1 MPKLDV
7 KFVCQTCGYESP
19 KWVGKCP
26 ECGAWNSLV
35 EESTQVPTASS
46 KQIRQIITSTEPQPI
61 TDVEFK
67 DEERRSTGIDEL
79 DRVLG
84 GGVVHGSVVL
94 VSGDP
99 GIGKSTLMLQA
110 ASSLAKAGT
119 LLYVSGE
126 ESVKQLSLRADRL
139 GAKNKDL
146 QVVSETNLFA
156 IESHI
161 TNIQPSYVVIDSIQ
175 TIYREDLPSAPGS
188 VSQVRECAAYLVRI
202 AKTTGIPIFIVGHVT
217 KEGSIAG
224 PRILEHI
231 VDTVLYFEG
240 DRNKQFRILRAT
252 KNRFGS
258 TNEIGVFEM
267 KQSGLIEVP
276 NPSEV
281 FISER
286 PKDASG
292 SVITVIIEGTRPM
305 LVEVQA
311 LVSSSSTS
319 IPRRT
324 SNGIEYN
331 RSLMLA
337 TVLEKREGLKLYDKD
352 VYINV
357 AGGVWIDE
365 PAADLSV
372 VVSIASC
379 YKDKAVD
386 EYTVVIGEVGLAG
399 EVRAVNLIEGRIM
412 EAAKLGFKTAVI
424 PRGNSGEVK
433 KVKGINIIPV
443 SNVKEA
449 IAAALRQ

>member
-1 MPKLDV
+1 MPKVDI
-7 KFVCQTCGYESP
+7 KFVCQSCGYESL

-26 ECGAWNSLV
+26 ECNQWNSLV
-35 EESTQVPTASS
+35 EEQTQVASS
-46 KQIRQIITSTEPQPI
+46 KQLKQIITSSKPQAITEI
-61 TDVEFK
+61 TFK
-67 DEERRSTGIDEL
+67 DEERSATGIKEL

-84 GGVVHGSVVL
+84 GGVVLGSVVL

-110 ASSLAKAGT
+110 ASSLSKNGV

-126 ESVKQLSLRADRL
+126 ESPKQISLRADRL
-139 GAKNKDL
+139 SSKNKNL
-146 QVVSETNLFA
+146 QIVSETNLFA

-161 TNIQPSYVVIDSIQ
+161 NNISPKFVIIDSIQ

-202 AKTTGIPIFIVGHVT
+202 AKTTGIPIFLIGHVT
-217 KEGSIAG
+217 KEGTIAG

-258 TNEIGVFEM
+258 TNEIGIFEM
-267 KQSGLIEVP
+267 RHAGLIEVA

-305 LVEVQA
+305 LVEVQS
-311 LVSSSSTS
+311 LVSYSGTP

-324 SNGIEYN
+324 ANGIEYN
-331 RSLMLA
+331 RALMLT
-337 TVLEKREGLKLYDKD
+337 TVLEKRAGMKLYEKD
-352 VYINV
+352 VYVNV
-357 AGGVWIDE
+357 AGGVWIEE
-365 PAADLSV
+365 PAADLPV
-372 VVSIASC
+372 LVSMASC
-379 YKDKAVD
+379 YKDKIID
-386 EYTVVIGEVGLAG
+386 EKTVVIGEVGLAG
-399 EVRAVNLIEGRIM
+399 EVRAVNLIEERIK
-412 EAAKLGFKTAVI
+412 EAAKHGFKTAVI
-424 PRGNSGEVK
+424 PKGNAKELSNIK
-433 KVKGINIIPV
+433 SINVIAVASIG
-443 SNVKEA
+443 EA
-449 IAAALRQ
+449 IAQLLK

>member
-1 MPKLDV
+1 MPKLDI
-7 KFVCQTCGYESP
+7 KFVCQSCGYESL

-26 ECGAWNSLV
+26 ECGGWNSLV
-35 EESTQVPTASS
+35 EEATQIASASS
-46 KQIRQIITSTEPQPI
+46 KQIKQIITSSEPQPI
-61 TDVEFK
+61 TEVNFSE
-67 DEERRSTGIDEL
+67 EERRSTGIAEL

-110 ASSLAKAGT
+110 ASSLSKDNT

-126 ESVKQLSLRADRL
+126 ESAKQISLRAERL
-139 GAKNKDL
+139 NARNKML

-161 TNIQPSYVVIDSIQ
+161 NNVKPAYVVIDSIQ

-188 VSQVRECAAYLVRI
+188 VSQVRECAAYLVRL
-202 AKTTGIPIFIVGHVT
+202 AKTSGIPIFLIGHVT

-267 KQSGLIEVP
+267 KNIGLVEVP

-311 LVSSSSTS
+311 LVSSSSTT

-331 RSLMLA
+331 RGLMLV

-357 AGGVWIDE
+357 AGGVWIEE
-365 PAADLSV
+365 PAADLAVILSM
-372 VVSIASC
+372 ASC
-379 YKDKAVD
+379 YKDKVVD
-386 EYTVVIGEVGLAG
+386 GSMVVIGEVGLAG
-399 EVRAVNLIEGRIM
+399 EVRAVNLIESRVS
-412 EAAKLGFKTAVI
+412 EAAKLGFKIALIPKGNASEIKKIKGIDVI
-424 PRGNSGEVK
+424 PVT
-433 KVKGINIIPV
+433 
-443 SNVKEA
+443 NVKEA
-449 IAAALRQ
+449 ISAALRQ

>member
-1 MPKLDV
+1 MPKVDI
-7 KFVCQTCGYESP
+7 KFVCQACGYESP

-26 ECGAWNSLV
+26 ECNGWNTLV
-35 EESTQVPTASS
+35 EEQTAVANPKQVKQLVVSST
-46 KQIRQIITSTEPQPI
+46 PQPI
-61 TDVEFK
+61 SKLSSK
-67 DEERRSTGIDEL
+67 DEERVSSGIGEL

-84 GGVVHGSVVL
+84 GGVVAGSVVL

-110 ASSLAKAGT
+110 ASSLSKAGT

-126 ESVKQLSLRADRL
+126 ESVKQISLRATRL
-139 GAKNKDL
+139 AVKSDDL

-161 TNIQPSYVVIDSIQ
+161 NNVMPKFVIIDSIQ

-188 VSQVRECAAYLVRI
+188 VSQVRECAAYLVRL
-202 AKTTGIPIFIVGHVT
+202 AKTTGIPIFLIGHVT

-258 TNEIGVFEM
+258 TNEIGIFEM
-267 KQSGLIEVP
+267 KHAGLMEVA
-276 NPSEV
+276 NPSEI

-292 SVITVIIEGTRPM
+292 SVITVIMEGTRPM
-305 LVEVQA
+305 LVEVQS
-311 LVSSSSTS
+311 LVSSSSTAM
-319 IPRRT
+319 PRRT
-324 SNGIEYN
+324 SNGVEYN
-331 RSLMLA
+331 RAIMLS
-337 TVLEKREGLKLYDKD
+337 TVIEKRAGLKLYDKD

-357 AGGVWIDE
+357 AGGVWIEE
-365 PAADLSV
+365 PAADLPILIA
-372 VVSIASC
+372 IASC
-379 YKDKAVD
+379 YKDKAID
-386 EYTVVIGEVGLAG
+386 DKTVVIGEVGLAG
-399 EVRAVNLIEGRIM
+399 EVRAVSQIEERVG
-412 EAAKLGFKTAVI
+412 EAAKHGFKTAVI
-424 PRGNSGEVK
+424 PRGNARELQAAK
-433 KVKGINIIPV
+433 KINIIPV
-443 SNVKEA
+443 SNIGEAVLSLIKKE
-449 IAAALRQ
+449 